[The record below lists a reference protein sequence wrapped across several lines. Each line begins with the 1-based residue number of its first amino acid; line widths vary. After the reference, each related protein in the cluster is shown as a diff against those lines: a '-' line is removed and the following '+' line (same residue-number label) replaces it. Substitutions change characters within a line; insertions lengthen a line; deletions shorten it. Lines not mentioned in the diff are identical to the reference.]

1 MIAADTS
8 TWVAFLEGGAGE
20 DAQLLDRALEDRQ
33 VVMVPVV
40 LTELLSDPRLPSGVA
55 ETLSEVPLIEIEPG
69 YWQRAG
75 RLRAK
80 ALAKRRKARLGDALI
95 AQSCIDGGVSLLTRD
110 RDFRAFAEAAG
121 LDIVL
126 RPGKSLEQR

>member
-8 TWVAFLEGGAGE
+8 TWIAFFDGSSGQ

-40 LTELLSDPRLPSGVA
+40 LTELLSDPKLPSDVA
-55 ETLSEVPLIEIEPG
+55 ETISEVPLIEVESG

-75 RLRAK
+75 ALRAK
-80 ALAKRRKARLGDALI
+80 VLAKRRKARLGDALI
-95 AQSCIDGGVSLLTRD
+95 AQSCIDQQILLITRD
-110 RDFRAFAEAAG
+110 RDFYAFAEAAN
-121 LDIVL
+121 LNLVL
-126 RPGKSLEQR
+126 GTGTHRP